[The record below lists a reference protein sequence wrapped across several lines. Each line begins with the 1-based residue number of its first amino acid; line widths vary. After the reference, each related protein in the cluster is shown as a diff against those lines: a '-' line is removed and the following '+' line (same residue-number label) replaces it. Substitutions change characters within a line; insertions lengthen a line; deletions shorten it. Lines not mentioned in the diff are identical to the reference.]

1 MFVLIGVLVLLVV
14 LLVGLYAS
22 NAVRYISNNKIG
34 VVEKMWSAKGS
45 IPRGFIALNGEAG
58 YQPDCLRGGFHFFF
72 PFQYR
77 VHLCDLV
84 TISQGRI
91 GYVIA
96 RDGSSLEPSQTLASN
111 AAARDFQDARA
122 FLASGGQKG
131 PQRMVLREGVY
142 AINLAQFAVAT
153 SEGVYSHGLSKEES
167 SIMEQI
173 VARIEERQG
182 FEPIVIKDSDDQLGV
197 VTVHD
202 GPSLP
207 QGELIAPTVGARRDD
222 PATFHNNF
230 QDPEL
235 FLTAG
240 GLRGRQ
246 HQVLVEGTYYV
257 NRLFATVEQ
266 RPKTVIDV
274 GSVGVVIS
282 YTGGKG
288 DDVSGAA
295 YSHGELVPV
304 GCRGVWSDPL
314 LPGKYAFNPYAGKV
328 VAVPTVNFILK
339 WSKEVTNAHKLD
351 ENLSEVSLITKDAF
365 EPSLPLSVVVHIDY
379 RKAPLVIQRFGDIK
393 KLVEQTLD
401 PMVSAYFKNIGQ
413 TKTLI
418 ELLQDRSAI
427 QDRASQ
433 EMRAKFSTYSLE
445 LLEVLIGTPHA
456 GDGAGAAAIDKIL
469 AQLRDRQVAREQ
481 IETYKIQ
488 GEAAGQERELK
499 EAQSRSQMQTR
510 MTEAELSIQVA
521 ESEGRSKVAMAN
533 KDADVVRA
541 RARAD
546 GDRVIIEGEAEAAK
560 VKAVGE
566 AQADATRKQV
576 EAYTGEGAR
585 IQSSVRVLTEF
596 ASAIREGKVAMVPQI
611 QMGGGGGE
619 GALAQTLSTLLL
631 DQKMGLGIGQEPTP
645 AAKDREVAAAKPA
658 GAAVK

>member
-1 MFVLIGVLVLLVV
+1 MFALIAVVVTVV
-14 LLVGLYAS
+14 LLAGLLYAS
-22 NAVRYISNNKIG
+22 NAVRYIPNNKIG
-34 VVEKMWSAKGS
+34 VVEKLWSAKGS
-45 IPRGFIALNGEAG
+45 IPSGFIALNGEAG

-77 VHLCDLV
+77 VHPCNLV

-96 RDGSSLEPSQTLASN
+96 RDGIGLAPSQTLASN
-111 AAARDFQDARA
+111 ATARDFQDARSFFA
-122 FLASGGQKG
+122 HGGQKG
-131 PQRMVLREGVY
+131 PQRLILREGVY
-142 AINLAQFAVAT
+142 AINLAQFAIAT
-153 SEGVYSHGLSKEES
+153 SEGVYSLGLSKEES
-167 SIMEQI
+167 NIMDQTMG
-173 VARIEERQG
+173 RIQERHG

-197 VTVHD
+197 VTIHD
-202 GPSLP
+202 GSSLP
-207 QGELIAPTVGARRDD
+207 QGELIAPTVGADRADADRY
-222 PATFHNNF
+222 HNNF
-230 QDPEL
+230 QDPEH
-235 FLTAG
+235 FLAAG
-240 GLRGRQ
+240 GFRGRQ
-246 HQVLVEGTYYV
+246 HQVLVEGTYYL
-257 NRLFATVEQ
+257 NRLFATVDL
-266 RPKTVIDV
+266 RPKTIIDV

-282 YTGGKG
+282 YIGGKG
-288 DDVSGAA
+288 ADVSGEA
-295 YSHGELVPV
+295 YTHGELVPV
-304 GCRGVWSDPL
+304 GCRGVWSEPL
-314 LPGKYAFNPYAGKV
+314 LPGKYAFNPYAGKIV
-328 VAVPTVNFILK
+328 PVPTVNFILK

-379 RKAPLVIQRFGDIK
+379 KKAPLVIQRFGDIK

-433 EMRAKFSTYSLE
+433 EMRAKFDTYSLQ

-456 GDGAGAAAIDKIL
+456 GDGAGATAIDKIL

-481 IETYKIQ
+481 IETYKLQ

-499 EAQSRSQMQTR
+499 ESQSRAQMQTR
-510 MTEAELSIQVA
+510 MTEAELSIQVST
-521 ESEGRSKVAMAN
+521 SEGTAKVAMAE

-541 RARAD
+541 AARAA
-546 GDRVIIEGEAEAAK
+546 GDRVKIEGEAEATK

-585 IQSSVRVLTEF
+585 IQSGVKVLTEF
-596 ASAIREGKVAMVPQI
+596 ANAIREGKVAMVPQV
-611 QMGGGGGE
+611 MLGGSGSGSE
-619 GALAQTLSTLLL
+619 GALSQTLSTLLL
-631 DQKMGLGIGQEPTP
+631 SNQLGLNLC
-645 AAKDREVAAAKPA
+645 ADAKPPVTEKSA
-658 GAAVK
+658 G